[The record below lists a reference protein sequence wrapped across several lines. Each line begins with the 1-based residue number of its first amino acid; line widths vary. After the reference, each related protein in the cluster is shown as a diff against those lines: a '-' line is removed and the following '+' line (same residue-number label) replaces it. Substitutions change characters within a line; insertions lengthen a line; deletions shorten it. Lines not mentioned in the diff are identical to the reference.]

1 MGYRVLI
8 VDDSPAMRSV
18 IRRVIVLS
26 GFDLEE
32 CLEAGHGGEACQMLQ
47 DRPVDVIL
55 TDINMPVMNG
65 EQFLGA
71 VRADD
76 SLGTVPVVVISTD
89 ATEHRIRQML
99 ELGAQGYITKP
110 FFPESLRRELERVL
124 GVNHG

>member
-26 GFDLEE
+26 GFDLDE
-32 CLEAGHGGEACQMLQ
+32 CLEAGHGEEGCRLLHERAI
-47 DRPVDVIL
+47 DVVL

-65 EQFLGA
+65 EEFLGA

-76 SLGTVPVVVISTD
+76 NLGSIPVVVISTD
-89 ATEHRIRQML
+89 ATEHRIRRML
-99 ELGAQGYITKP
+99 DLGAQGYITKP
-110 FFPESLRRELERVL
+110 FFPESLRGELERVL
-124 GVNHG
+124 GVSHG

>member
-1 MGYRVLI
+1 MGYRVMI

-18 IRRVIVLS
+18 IRRVIILS
-26 GFDLEE
+26 GFDLDE
-32 CLEAGHGGEACQMLQ
+32 CLEAEHGGEACRMLR

-76 SLGTVPVVVISTD
+76 SLGTIPVVVVSTD
-89 ATEHRIRQML
+89 ATEHRIRRML
-99 ELGAQGYITKP
+99 ELGAQGYVAKP
-110 FFPESLRRELERVL
+110 FFPESLRGELERVL
-124 GVNHG
+124 GVSHG

>member
-32 CLEAGHGGEACQMLQ
+32 CLEADHGGDACRMLGDQ
-47 DRPVDVIL
+47 PVDVIL

-65 EQFLGA
+65 EEFLGA
-71 VRADD
+71 VKAND
-76 SLGTVPVVVISTD
+76 SLVSIPVLVISTD
-89 ATEHRIRQML
+89 ATEHRIRRML
-99 ELGAQGYITKP
+99 DLGAQGYITKP
-110 FFPESLRRELERVL
+110 FFPESLRGELERVL
-124 GVNHG
+124 GVSHD